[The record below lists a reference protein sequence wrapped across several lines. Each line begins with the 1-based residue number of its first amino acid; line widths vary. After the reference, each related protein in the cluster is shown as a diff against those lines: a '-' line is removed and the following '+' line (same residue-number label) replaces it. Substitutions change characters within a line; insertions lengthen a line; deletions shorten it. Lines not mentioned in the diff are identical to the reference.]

1 VKYNNFTRLTDSEE
15 NKKVI
20 LTQDVKNLG
29 KKNQLVNVSDGYAR
43 NFLFKKNLAVE
54 ANAKNLN
61 IMKDRKQ
68 SESSKKDRELVE
80 ANLLQSRLEG
90 KQVKMEVRAGESGKL
105 FGSITAKDIADAI
118 AEQYKADIDRRK
130 IQLDEPIKNTGDAD
144 VVIKIHPEVS
154 INIRLV
160 ITEKV

>member
-1 VKYNNFTRLTDSEE
+1 M
-15 NKKVI
+15 KVI

-90 KQVKMEVRAGESGKL
+90 KQVKIEVRAGESGKL

-118 AEQYKADIDRRK
+118 AEQYKADIDKRK

-154 INIRLV
+154 INIRLG

>member
-1 VKYNNFTRLTDSEE
+1 
-15 NKKVI
+15 
-20 LTQDVKNLG
+20 
-29 KKNQLVNVSDGYAR
+29 
-43 NFLFKKNLAVE
+43 
-54 ANAKNLN
+54 
-61 IMKDRKQ
+61 RKQ

-90 KQVKMEVRAGESGKL
+90 KQVKIEVRAGESGKL

-118 AEQYKADIDRRK
+118 AEQYKADIDKRK

>member
-1 VKYNNFTRLTDSEE
+1 M
-15 NKKVI
+15 KVI

-90 KQVKMEVRAGESGKL
+90 KQVKIEVRAGEGGKL

-118 AEQYKADIDRRK
+118 AEQYKADIDKRK

>member
-1 VKYNNFTRLTDSEE
+1 M
-15 NKKVI
+15 KVI

-80 ANLLQSRLEG
+80 ANLLPSRLEG

>member
-1 VKYNNFTRLTDSEE
+1 M
-15 NKKVI
+15 KVI
-20 LTQDVKNLG
+20 LTQDVKSLG
-29 KKNQLVNVSDGYAR
+29 RKNQLVEVSDGYAR

-118 AEQYKADIDRRK
+118 AEQYKADIDKRK

>member
-1 VKYNNFTRLTDSEE
+1 M
-15 NKKVI
+15 KVI
-20 LTQDVKNLG
+20 LTQDVKSLG
-29 KKNQLVNVSDGYAR
+29 RKNQLVEVSDGYAR

>member
-1 VKYNNFTRLTDSEE
+1 M
-15 NKKVI
+15 KVI

-90 KQVKMEVRAGESGKL
+90 KQVKIEVRAGESGKL
-105 FGSITAKDIADAI
+105 FCSITAKDIADAI
-118 AEQYKADIDRRK
+118 AEQYKADIDKRK

>member
-1 VKYNNFTRLTDSEE
+1 M
-15 NKKVI
+15 KVI

>member
-1 VKYNNFTRLTDSEE
+1 M
-15 NKKVI
+15 KVI

-118 AEQYKADIDRRK
+118 AEQYKADIDKRK

>member
-1 VKYNNFTRLTDSEE
+1 M
-15 NKKVI
+15 KVI
-20 LTQDVKNLG
+20 LTQDVKSLG
-29 KKNQLVNVSDGYAR
+29 RKNQLVEVSDGYAR

-90 KQVKMEVRAGESGKL
+90 KQVKIEVRAGESGKL

-118 AEQYKADIDRRK
+118 AEQYKADIDKRK

>member
-1 VKYNNFTRLTDSEE
+1 M
-15 NKKVI
+15 KVI

-90 KQVKMEVRAGESGKL
+90 KQVKIEVRAGESGKL

-118 AEQYKADIDRRK
+118 AEQYKADIDKRK